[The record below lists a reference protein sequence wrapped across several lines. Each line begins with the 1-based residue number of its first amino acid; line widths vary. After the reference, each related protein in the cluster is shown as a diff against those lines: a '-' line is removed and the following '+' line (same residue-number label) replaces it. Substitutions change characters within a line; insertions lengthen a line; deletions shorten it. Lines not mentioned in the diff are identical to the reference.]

1 MAAIE
6 HYFPLK
12 VLANARAD
20 KEEDLDNPEMNEGIS
35 TKTGS
40 IIKRRR
46 NALALDVLNADALH
60 VILDHVAQMEH
71 WNAFAEFN
79 RDLNTLRTYKRFRN
93 QVQNMT
99 TIYGSGKDLWKRFNE
114 LCQMASGTYR
124 PKRAK
129 FDEYIVN
136 IAKGVTAAKVSF
148 RLFTALK
155 QFLSSPAYL
164 SEARPDLLAKNIAM
178 PWKAWNWSME
188 HLPIFE
194 ERWKSRIAGDP
205 RLMKTDADWASW
217 RNNVVQIA
225 SKIGMSPNAFVDAL
239 TVSIGAHSIYET
251 RKSRYKFLGFS
262 DEQAEKRAIQDAEI
276 AYNQTQQSSEGAFLS
291 PMQVDRTWASVLFT
305 IFRNSS
311 MAYQRQLHDALRNMK
326 RNPLQR
332 DESIEFMTKQLVR
345 EGIDEEKARK
355 SAESMFNRQLGRDAV
370 RIAVFGFIM
379 QFAWNMGA
387 YVPYLL
393 FGGDDDEKDKM
404 WDDVMTHTAFGSL
417 EGLTGGD
424 VLSMAGQMALTGEG
438 NPEYLSKDMPIA
450 SDVKDILREIGSG
463 KKSEVLTDM
472 IGLIVQAGIGVNPQS
487 ITDAALAI
495 MDACGGDEKLA
506 NEATIFIARVL
517 QVPQSQID
525 KLYFDE
531 INMTGEE
538 AKNLSP
544 KELAER
550 YAAYK
555 QKRANFFAPWKWNDE
570 KALEKQTKKA
580 YDMMKERLIEKDDST
595 LAKVFDNS
603 YGSGLQKIAANEIAK
618 RMGVKDSKGASKTD
632 YGVLYKKER
641 TYVDLAGDNTLQV
654 NKREAKESGNVRLE
668 KGLDKFQK
676 TITELEKSLTGVY
689 PDDDEVMKDIR
700 ELRSRA
706 LDIDDIS
713 SERDLEL
720 LKKRVDAIKK
730 LAERKYALMKKEM
743 DYADIEERIQKQYEA
758 IENEFI
764 NSEK

>member
-1 MAAIE
+1 
-6 HYFPLK
+6 
-12 VLANARAD
+12 
-20 KEEDLDNPEMNEGIS
+20 
-35 TKTGS
+35 
-40 IIKRRR
+40 
-46 NALALDVLNADALH
+46 
-60 VILDHVAQMEH
+60 
-71 WNAFAEFN
+71 
-79 RDLNTLRTYKRFRN
+79 
-93 QVQNMT
+93 
-99 TIYGSGKDLWKRFNE
+99 
-114 LCQMASGTYR
+114 
-124 PKRAK
+124 
-129 FDEYIVN
+129 
-136 IAKGVTAAKVSF
+136 
-148 RLFTALK
+148 
-155 QFLSSPAYL
+155 
-164 SEARPDLLAKNIAM
+164 
-178 PWKAWNWSME
+178 
-188 HLPIFE
+188 
-194 ERWKSRIAGDP
+194 
-205 RLMKTDADWASW
+205 
-217 RNNVVQIA
+217 
-225 SKIGMSPNAFVDAL
+225 
-239 TVSIGAHSIYET
+239 
-251 RKSRYKFLGFS
+251 
-262 DEQAEKRAIQDAEI
+262 
-276 AYNQTQQSSEGAFLS
+276 
-291 PMQVDRTWASVLFT
+291 
-305 IFRNSS
+305 
-311 MAYQRQLHDALRNMK
+311 MK

-506 NEATIFIARVL
+506 DEATIFIARVL

-555 QKRANFFAPWKWNDE
+555 QKRANFFAPWTWNDE
-570 KALEKQTKKA
+570 KAFE
-580 YDMMKERLIEKDDST
+580 
-595 LAKVFDNS
+595 
-603 YGSGLQKIAANEIAK
+603 
-618 RMGVKDSKGASKTD
+618 
-632 YGVLYKKER
+632 
-641 TYVDLAGDNTLQV
+641 
-654 NKREAKESGNVRLE
+654 
-668 KGLDKFQK
+668 
-676 TITELEKSLTGVY
+676 
-689 PDDDEVMKDIR
+689 
-700 ELRSRA
+700 
-706 LDIDDIS
+706 
-713 SERDLEL
+713 
-720 LKKRVDAIKK
+720 
-730 LAERKYALMKKEM
+730 
-743 DYADIEERIQKQYEA
+743 
-758 IENEFI
+758 
-764 NSEK
+764 